1 MKGELIMQY
10 EDQEEAV
17 CYGCEESVPPGE
29 NCNECAEIFC
39 SDCWAEHTFTCYEC
53 EEDAHLDD
61 EQYCEDCC
69 EVFCSDCWNEHVY
82 MCFECGDPTHQDDA
96 YYCAECGEHFCSM
109 CWENINS
116 SYDYCGNCRSDG
128 PIYPCSYTPAFCPKG
143 DTSHTMMGVELEV
156 GYYEHNVVDAVQ
168 AIDADE
174 DHLYMKEDGSIQ
186 GVEIVTH
193 PMTLEWARQYKFDE
207 MLRRLRSNGCCV
219 DEDYGLHV
227 HVSRAAFR
235 QRSSANRRRGYGS
248 QSQHHQMMWLM
259 FLYRNA
265 DGLRLL
271 ARRDSDQWAS
281 FRSPR
286 PGELKDK
293 ARGPYGSDRY
303 VAVNCN
309 NSATYELRFF
319 QSTLNA
325 EEFWAALEF
334 ADASVRYT
342 RNLSSSE
349 VLKGG
354 GLSWDRF
361 TDWCSEHDYTNL
373 HAQILKTN

>member
-1 MKGELIMQY
+1 MTIRSCVACGETPEYDQDWHGDPDGERCFTSTFN
-10 EDQEEAV
+10 EDGECV
-17 CYGCEESVPPGE
+17 DCYWYNLYDANLYQCHHCSRDFCWECWDDGE
-29 NCNECAEIFC
+29 
-39 SDCWAEHTFTCYEC
+39 EC
-53 EEDAHLDD
+53 EWCYIPNARV
-61 EQYCEDCC
+61 Q
-69 EVFCSDCWNEHVY
+69 N
-82 MCFECGDPTHQDDA
+82 
-96 YYCAECGEHFCSM
+96 YYYRPDRGFV
-109 CWENINS
+109 
-116 SYDYCGNCRSDG
+116 
-128 PIYPCSYTPAFCPKG
+128 PKG
-143 DTSHTMMGVELEV
+143 DSDRPMFGVELEV
-156 GYYEHNVVDAVQ
+156 GVEDRYGSSNGVIDVVC
-168 AIDADE
+168 AIDPRAE
-174 DHLYMKEDGSIQ
+174 HLYMKEDNSIE

-235 QRSSANRRRGYGS
+235 QRSSANRRRGS

-265 DGLRLL
+265 DPLKRL
-271 ARRDSDQWAS
+271 ARRDSSQWAS

-286 PGELKDK
+286 PGELKRK
-293 ARGPYGSDRY
+293 AQGPDQDERY

-309 NSATYELRFF
+309 NRYTYELRFF
-319 QSTLNA
+319 ESTLNA

-334 ADASVRYT
+334 ADASVKYT

>member
-1 MKGELIMQY
+1 MPYG
-10 EDQEEAV
+10 DDFEAY
-17 CYGCEESVPPGE
+17 CDECCEGTNYYYGCQ
-29 NCNECAEIFC
+29 
-39 SDCWAEHTFTCYEC
+39 DCDQVF
-53 EEDAHLDD
+53 
-61 EQYCEDCC
+61 CEDCWC
-69 EVFCSDCWNEHVY
+69 NLNSGDY
-82 MCFECGDPTHQDDA
+82 YCGRCLRENDDA
-96 YYCAECGEHFCSM
+96 HDAP
-109 CWENINS
+109 
-116 SYDYCGNCRSDG
+116 CRG
-128 PIYPCSYTPAFCPKG
+128 VHGYNYTPDFCPKG

-156 GYYEHNVVDAVQ
+156 GDENGRNVVNAVQ

-193 PMTLEWARQYKFDE
+193 PMTLEWAREYRFDE
-207 MLRRLRSNGCCV
+207 MLRGLRNNGCWT
-219 DEDYGLHV
+219 DYNYGLHV

-265 DGLRLL
+265 DPLKRL
-271 ARRDSDQWAS
+271 ARRDSSRWAS

-286 PGELKDK
+286 PGELKRK
-293 ARGPYGSDRY
+293 AQGPDLDERY

-309 NSATYELRFF
+309 NRNTYELRFF

-325 EEFWAALEF
+325 QEFWAALEF

-361 TDWCSEHDYTNL
+361 TDWCRQHDYTNL